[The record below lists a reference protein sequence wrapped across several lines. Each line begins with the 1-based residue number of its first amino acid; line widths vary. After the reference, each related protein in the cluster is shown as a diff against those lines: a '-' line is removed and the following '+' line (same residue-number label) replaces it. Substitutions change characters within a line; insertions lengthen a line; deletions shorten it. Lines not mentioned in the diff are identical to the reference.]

1 MRPPFVQQ
9 HPKIERHRLPKVGTD
24 EKRRDGKRTGQRS
37 NRDFSHVAR
46 PRRRQPQRRRRRLR
60 QLDADLRFS
69 AVGVVVGIDDD
80 DADEPRRRRG
90 SAVDGDG
97 SERLAG
103 RLVGASNGDGTDSIL
118 EPHDADDSLGAAD
131 STRRRIRLGKSAAD
145 RQQQS
150 ADFAALLSV
159 LAVARISGV
168 GGGATATIFIGVR
181 RHSST
186 ASTRAATGALVG

>member
-24 EKRRDGKRTGQRS
+24 EKRGDGKRAGQRS

-46 PRRRQPQRRRRRLR
+46 PRGRQPQRRRRRLW
-60 QLDADLRFS
+60 QLDADVRFS
-69 AVGVVVGIDDD
+69 AVGAVVVVIAVGGD
-80 DADEPRRRRG
+80 DADEPRRRRR

-131 STRRRIRLGKSAAD
+131 QTRRRIRLG
-145 RQQQS
+145 
-150 ADFAALLSV
+150 
-159 LAVARISGV
+159 
-168 GGGATATIFIGVR
+168 
-181 RHSST
+181 
-186 ASTRAATGALVG
+186 